1 MITKDKLNELCDAQA
16 KLCSFCEVDECE
28 HCIVNHLIND
38 AYNECPE
45 AEDGCWDTDENEYC
59 NNFLSRKEEFK

>member
-28 HCIVNHLIND
+28 RRVGMPVHSKRRNAIL
-38 AYNECPE
+38 
-45 AEDGCWDTDENEYC
+45 
-59 NNFLSRKEEFK
+59 F

>member
-45 AEDGCWDTDENEYC
+45 AEDGCWDTDENE
-59 NNFLSRKEEFK
+59 